1 MTRAETGFRFW
12 LGVGVALLSGCTD
25 AEPDPVPE
33 PATPQGVFG
42 RAPAAAGGIPS
53 VVTLE
58 PLLPVAR
65 PVEQPGA
72 QPETP
77 GPQSEPA
84 GAVMDQLAIAFLPT
98 TLLVQVG
105 ATVNFQNSEVVT
117 HNVHVTSMANDS
129 VVFDEDTLIGEGKPF
144 VFDEEGGYDV
154 MCNVHPGMTAFIF
167 VTSARYAVL
176 AQPDGAFELSDVPA
190 GEYTLKV
197 WSVDATVRSEQVIV
211 RRDGEGTEV
220 TLH

>member
-1 MTRAETGFRFW
+1 MIRPETGLRFC
-12 LGVGVALLSGCTD
+12 LGVGIALLSGCAD
-25 AEPDPVPE
+25 AEPDPPVPE
-33 PATPQGVFG
+33 PAAPDGVFG

-58 PLLPVAR
+58 PL
-65 PVEQPGA
+65 
-72 QPETP
+72 QPEAP
-77 GPQSEPA
+77 GPEGEPP

-105 ATVNFQNSEVVT
+105 TTVNFQNSEVVT

-129 VVFDEDTLIGEGKPF
+129 TVFDEDTLLGEGKPF
-144 VFDEEGGYDV
+144 VFDEDGGYDV
-154 MCNVHPGMTAFIF
+154 KCNLHPGMTAFIF

-176 AQPDGAFELSDVPA
+176 AQSDGSFELSDVPA

-197 WSVDATVRSEQVIV
+197 WSVEATARSEQVIV

-220 TLH
+220 TLN